1 MGSRSMRA
9 GISWLVFGFC
19 NGGTET
25 FMDLVAR
32 IGVERLTEGRL
43 RAAGFMSTILVGV
56 AVHRVVVGISGRR
69 CRRG

>member
-1 MGSRSMRA
+1 MRA

-25 FMDLVAR
+25 FIDFVAR

-43 RAAGFMSTILVGV
+43 RAAGFMSTMLVGVAV
-56 AVHRVVVGISGRR
+56 AVHRVVEDMSVWR
-69 CRRG
+69 CRQG